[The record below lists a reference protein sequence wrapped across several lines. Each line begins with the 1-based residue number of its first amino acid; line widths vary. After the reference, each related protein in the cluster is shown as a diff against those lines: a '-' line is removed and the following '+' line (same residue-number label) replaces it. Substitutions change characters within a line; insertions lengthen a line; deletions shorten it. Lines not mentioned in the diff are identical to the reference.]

1 MSTADTTY
9 QVEYPETDGE
19 PMGETDLHIHWMI
32 RIRDILKYRYRG
44 ERVYVGA
51 DLLIYYAEGE
61 PRKFVSPDVFVVKD
75 CDTHFRRIYKLW
87 EEKKPPHV
95 ALEVTSRSTRREDEV
110 IKPHRYAGI
119 GVAEYFLYDPSAE
132 YLSPPLAGFRL
143 TDLEYERI
151 EPNDRNQL
159 ECRELGL
166 TLELDGL
173 DLVLRDGRS
182 GRVLPTGMEA
192 EEAAREAAEA
202 AREAAES
209 AREAAES
216 AARAAEARASA
227 LEEELRRLRGQG
239 GDAS

>member
-1 MSTADTTY
+1 MSTAETTY
-9 QVEYPETDGE
+9 QIEYPESDGE

-75 CDTHFRRIYKLW
+75 CDTHFRRTYKLW
-87 EEKKPPHV
+87 EEEKSPHV
-95 ALEVTSRSTRREDEV
+95 AIEVTSRSTRREDEV

-173 DLVLRDGRS
+173 DLVLRDARS

-192 EEAAREAAEA
+192 EEAARVAAEA
-202 AREAAES
+202 A
-209 AREAAES
+209 ARV
-216 AARAAEARASA
+216 AEARASA
-227 LEEELRRLRGQG
+227 LEEELRRLRDQA

>member
-1 MSTADTTY
+1 MSTAETTY
-9 QVEYPETDGE
+9 QIEYPESDGE

-75 CDTHFRRIYKLW
+75 CDTHFRRTYKLW
-87 EEKKPPHV
+87 EEEKSPHV
-95 ALEVTSRSTRREDEV
+95 AIEVTSRSTRREDEV

-173 DLVLRDGRS
+173 DLVLRDTRS

-192 EEAAREAAEA
+192 EEAARVAAEA
-202 AREAAES
+202 A
-209 AREAAES
+209 ARV
-216 AARAAEARASA
+216 AEARASA
-227 LEEELRRLRGQG
+227 LEEELRRLRDQA